1 MEEKKM
7 VNTKERLKE
16 LVGKLG
22 MGQNSFE
29 ASCGL
34 GNGII
39 NNSRGGVSSSTLEK
53 ILITYPN
60 ISLDW
65 LVCGKGSMFKDE
77 PIKSYTTG
85 IPYFDVDFEMGFDL
99 MVNDQTTTPEYNID
113 FAPYNK
119 CTCWCNARGNS
130 MYPTIASGD
139 IIALKEIKD
148 ISFLVSDEIYAIVT
162 KNDMRTIKRLRD
174 CGDEYALVPDNKQDY
189 SEQRIKKDM
198 IAKVYQVMGTMK
210 MF

>member
-1 MEEKKM
+1 MTTKDRLLKLLEKLDLGQNKFEEK
-7 VNTKERLKE
+7 
-16 LVGKLG
+16 
-22 MGQNSFE
+22 
-29 ASCGL
+29 CG
-34 GNGII
+34 I
-39 NNSRGGVSSSTLEK
+39 SRGTIAHSKGDMSSTSLMK
-53 ILITYPN
+53 ISRTYPEVNIDWLITGN
-60 ISLDW
+60 DE
-65 LVCGKGSMFKDE
+65 MFKE
-77 PIKSYTTG
+77 ESYKSPTKSYTNG

-198 IAKVYQVMGTMK
+198 IEKVYQVMGTMK